1 MGLDANLKNITSGEM
16 IILSYKSIKLDKIVC
31 DGLDKLRVH
40 RPDLGDNTYEK
51 TYSVVVM
58 DLIKNECSEVC
69 PDGSCVITDEE
80 YAYLLWSKL
89 ELEAL
94 NMDIIVVEWNERN
107 PIGTKVDVTLD
118 DGTVKQTKTRSV
130 AWLASGTPVVM
141 LVGCRGGYMLS
152 RVQAV

>member
-1 MGLDANLKNITSGEM
+1 M
-16 IILSYKSIKLDKIVC
+16 SYKSIKLDKIVC

-118 DGTVKQTKTRSV
+118 DGAVKQTKTRSV

-141 LVGCRGGYMLS
+141 VEGISGGYSLS

>member
-1 MGLDANLKNITSGEM
+1 MCGE
-16 IILSYKSIKLDKIVC
+16 YKSIKLLRSVTDK
-31 DGLDKLRVH
+31 LDELRVH

-58 DLIKNECSEVC
+58 DLIKIECSEVC
-69 PDGSCVITDEE
+69 LVGSCVITDEE
-80 YAYLLWSKL
+80 YADLLRSKL

-94 NMDIIVVEWNERN
+94 NMDTIVIGWNERN

-152 RVQAV
+152 RVRAV